1 MLAGRWILFPGT
13 HACRHSLWQ
22 PPYARLAKTLDSF
35 ASPARSMK
43 PLAMTCALAVACLHS
58 KAQFEPHIA
67 EGNLVACWK
76 AGAIHSRAI
85 TSITQVRGNLR
96 RPSQWSSKRWPWD
109 GSVERGSQSNR
120 RTKAVQGAM
129 NRAPLECDSHTS
141 DVPRQHLAASRLAGE
156 TKGFAKRT
164 APVAGKAARRTAP
177 RRGRS
182 TNGYGTWRR
191 NEKRARRP
199 FLNDL
204 QTSLELYRSIFGAG
218 NETFTRRVSRCFPN
232 TFFAEVA
239 SEDLDYSLVFRLRQ
253 QDRPKSSTGVHRP
266 ALCTPDPHSSQ
277 RRQRRSR
284 TGPPAPLLSVPAPL
298 PR

>member
-96 RPSQWSSKRWPWD
+96 RPSQWSPKRWPWD

-199 FLNDL
+199 FSLRPRPKPGSCL
-204 QTSLELYRSIFGAG
+204 ERETRLELATPTLARS
-218 NETFTRRVSRCFPN
+218 C
-232 TFFAEVA
+232 
-239 SEDLDYSLVFRLRQ
+239 
-253 QDRPKSSTGVHRP
+253 STN
-266 ALCTPDPHSSQ
+266 
-277 RRQRRSR
+277 
-284 TGPPAPLLSVPAPL
+284 
-298 PR
+298 

>member
-1 MLAGRWILFPGT
+1 
-13 HACRHSLWQ
+13 
-22 PPYARLAKTLDSF
+22 
-35 ASPARSMK
+35 
-43 PLAMTCALAVACLHS
+43 MTCALAVACLHS

-96 RPSQWSSKRWPWD
+96 RPSQWSSKRCD
-109 GSVERGSQSNR
+109 TEALALGRLG
-120 RTKAVQGAM
+120 RTWQPKQQAHEGGPRC
-129 NRAPLECDSHTS
+129 NESSPLECDSHTS

>member
-1 MLAGRWILFPGT
+1 MRSIPGLLPLSPKSEATFADLLSGR
-13 HACRHSLWQ
+13 
-22 PPYARLAKTLDSF
+22 
-35 ASPARSMK
+35 RS
-43 PLAMTCALAVACLHS
+43 A
-58 KAQFEPHIA
+58 
-67 EGNLVACWK
+67 
-76 AGAIHSRAI
+76 AI
-85 TSITQVRGNLR
+85 
-96 RPSQWSSKRWPWD
+96 PKRWPWD

-218 NETFTRRVSRCFPN
+218 NETFTKTVSRCFPI
-232 TFFAEVA
+232 TFFAGLT
-239 SEDLDYSLVFRLRQ
+239 SEDLNCSLIFHPRQQVRPETSSKVQGHLLSASSPHLVHRRLRW
-253 QDRPKSSTGVHRP
+253 
-266 ALCTPDPHSSQ
+266 
-277 RRQRRSR
+277 SR
-284 TGPPAPLLSVPAPL
+284 THQ
-298 PR
+298 

>member
-1 MLAGRWILFPGT
+1 
-13 HACRHSLWQ
+13 
-22 PPYARLAKTLDSF
+22 
-35 ASPARSMK
+35 MK

-96 RPSQWSSKRWPWD
+96 RPSQWSSKRCD
-109 GSVERGSQSNR
+109 TEALALGRLG
-120 RTKAVQGAM
+120 RTWQPKQQAHEGGPRC
-129 NRAPLECDSHTS
+129 NESSPLECDSHTS

-191 NEKRARRP
+191 NEKGPEGP
-199 FLNDL
+199 FSMIYRLHWNSIDL
-204 QTSLELYRSIFGAG
+204 YLERETGQTFSAYLLDSTKVFGK
-218 NETFTRRVSRCFPN
+218 P
-232 TFFAEVA
+232 
-239 SEDLDYSLVFRLRQ
+239 
-253 QDRPKSSTGVHRP
+253 
-266 ALCTPDPHSSQ
+266 LCLTD
-277 RRQRRSR
+277 
-284 TGPPAPLLSVPAPL
+284 
-298 PR
+298 

>member
-1 MLAGRWILFPGT
+1 MRSIPGLLPPSPKSEATFADLLSGR
-13 HACRHSLWQ
+13 
-22 PPYARLAKTLDSF
+22 
-35 ASPARSMK
+35 RS
-43 PLAMTCALAVACLHS
+43 A
-58 KAQFEPHIA
+58 
-67 EGNLVACWK
+67 
-76 AGAIHSRAI
+76 AI
-85 TSITQVRGNLR
+85 
-96 RPSQWSSKRWPWD
+96 PKRWPWD

-182 TNGYGTWRR
+182 TNGYGTWRW

-218 NETFTRRVSRCFPN
+218 NETFTKTVSRCFPI
-232 TFFAEVA
+232 TFFAGLT
-239 SEDLDYSLVFRLRQ
+239 SEDLNCSLIFHPRQQVRPETSSKVQGHLLSASSPHLVHRRLRW
-253 QDRPKSSTGVHRP
+253 
-266 ALCTPDPHSSQ
+266 
-277 RRQRRSR
+277 SR
-284 TGPPAPLLSVPAPL
+284 THQ
-298 PR
+298 

>member
-1 MLAGRWILFPGT
+1 MPALE
-13 HACRHSLWQ
+13 
-22 PPYARLAKTLDSF
+22 
-35 ASPARSMK
+35 SPVRAAHRRG
-43 PLAMTCALAVACLHS
+43 
-58 KAQFEPHIA
+58 Q
-67 EGNLVACWK
+67 LVACWK
-76 AGAIHSRAI
+76 VGAIHSRAI

-96 RPSQWSSKRWPWD
+96 RPSQWSSKRCD
-109 GSVERGSQSNR
+109 TEALALGRLG
-120 RTKAVQGAM
+120 RTWQPKQQAHEGGPRC
-129 NRAPLECDSHTS
+129 NESSPLECDSHTS

-218 NETFTRRVSRCFPN
+218 NETRTRDPDLGKVVLYQLSYSRVTTCCPFGRN
-232 TFFAEVA
+232 RTFDA
-239 SEDLDYSLVFRLRQ
+239 
-253 QDRPKSSTGVHRP
+253 
-266 ALCTPDPHSSQ
+266 
-277 RRQRRSR
+277 
-284 TGPPAPLLSVPAPL
+284 
-298 PR
+298 

>member
-1 MLAGRWILFPGT
+1 
-13 HACRHSLWQ
+13 
-22 PPYARLAKTLDSF
+22 
-35 ASPARSMK
+35 
-43 PLAMTCALAVACLHS
+43 MTCALAVACLHS

-96 RPSQWSSKRWPWD
+96 QPSQWSSKRCD
-109 GSVERGSQSNR
+109 TEALALGRLG
-120 RTKAVQGAM
+120 RTWQPKQQAHEGGPRC
-129 NRAPLECDSHTS
+129 NESSPLECDSHTS

-218 NETFTRRVSRCFPN
+218 DETGTRALNPCFPI
-232 TFFAEVA
+232 TFFAAVS
-239 SEDLDYSLVFRLRQ
+239 SEGLNYSLVLRPRQQNSSNNFHQRPRTAISSPDNRRRIHGYQRPAPATPLDTQVSLRQ
-253 QDRPKSSTGVHRP
+253 EWHQHRTLRPRLV
-266 ALCTPDPHSSQ
+266 
-277 RRQRRSR
+277 
-284 TGPPAPLLSVPAPL
+284 
-298 PR
+298 

>member
-96 RPSQWSSKRWPWD
+96 RPSQWSSKRCDTEALALGRLGRTWQPKQQAHEGGPRCNESSPW
-109 GSVERGSQSNR
+109 SATATLLMCRGSI
-120 RTKAVQGAM
+120 
-129 NRAPLECDSHTS
+129 L
-141 DVPRQHLAASRLAGE
+141 RQAASL
-156 TKGFAKRT
+156 
-164 APVAGKAARRTAP
+164 ARRRASRNVRPRSPGKRQENRP

-218 NETFTRRVSRCFPN
+218 NETRTRDPDLGKVVLYQLELFPHRLGDGRHCIASRRRVNSLIQKVYFSFGVVDRCGHAASR
-232 TFFAEVA
+232 
-239 SEDLDYSLVFRLRQ
+239 
-253 QDRPKSSTGVHRP
+253 
-266 ALCTPDPHSSQ
+266 
-277 RRQRRSR
+277 
-284 TGPPAPLLSVPAPL
+284 
-298 PR
+298 

>member
-1 MLAGRWILFPGT
+1 MSSLRWQSSPAGQKAAHPRPGACGYIGNDAAMLAGRWILFPGT

-96 RPSQWSSKRWPWD
+96 RPSQWSSKRCD
-109 GSVERGSQSNR
+109 TEALALGRLG
-120 RTKAVQGAM
+120 RTWQPKQQAHEGGPRC
-129 NRAPLECDSHTS
+129 NESSPLECDSHTS

-164 APVAGKAARRTAP
+164 APVAGKAARRTA
-177 RRGRS
+177 
-182 TNGYGTWRR
+182 
-191 NEKRARRP
+191 
-199 FLNDL
+199 L
-204 QTSLELYRSIFGAG
+204 GAD
-218 NETFTRRVSRCFPN
+218 VP
-232 TFFAEVA
+232 
-239 SEDLDYSLVFRLRQ
+239 
-253 QDRPKSSTGVHRP
+253 
-266 ALCTPDPHSSQ
+266 
-277 RRQRRSR
+277 R
-284 TGPPAPLLSVPAPL
+284 TGTGLGGGTKKGPKALSQ
-298 PR
+298 

>member
-67 EGNLVACWK
+67 KGNLVACWK

-96 RPSQWSSKRWPWD
+96 RPSQWPSKRCD
-109 GSVERGSQSNR
+109 TEALALGRLG
-120 RTKAVQGAM
+120 RTWQPKQQAHEGGPRC
-129 NRAPLECDSHTS
+129 NESSPPLECDSHTS

-218 NETFTRRVSRCFPN
+218 NESCTRALSLCFPI
-232 TFFAEVA
+232 TFSTVVI
-239 SEDLDYSLVFRLRQ
+239 SEELNYSLVFRPRQ
-253 QDRPKSSTGVHRP
+253 QSSSNHFHQRPRMIHPPVV
-266 ALCTPDPHSSQ
+266 TPDASSC
-277 RRQRRSR
+277 
-284 TGPPAPLLSVPAPL
+284 
-298 PR
+298 